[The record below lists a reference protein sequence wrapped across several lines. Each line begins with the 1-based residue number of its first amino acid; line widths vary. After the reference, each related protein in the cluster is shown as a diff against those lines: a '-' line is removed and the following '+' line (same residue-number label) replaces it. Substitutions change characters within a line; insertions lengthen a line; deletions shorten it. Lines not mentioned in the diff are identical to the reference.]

1 MPATKTIKI
10 KKNKTKRTPVT
21 IRLKPYVMQYLQIK
35 AAANEEKANIIVEN
49 ALAQLIL
56 SKNRLNIAQDHAYL
70 MWSANAGREKYTLN
84 ISPQILG
91 HLRRLAR
98 QANTQ
103 ISLTAEAALVA
114 AIYRD
119 IALADSGTLA
129 DPVLLSALQVFQ
141 KHELQDLQSH

>member
-1 MPATKTIKI
+1 MPTATKT
-10 KKNKTKRTPVT
+10 KTKIERVPVT
-21 IRLKPYVMQYLQIK
+21 LRLKPYIMQYLRIK
-35 AAANEEKANIIVEN
+35 AAVNAVKTNIVVEN

-56 SKNRLNIAQDHAYL
+56 SKDKLNVAQDHAFL
-70 MWSANAGREKYTLN
+70 MWSANADRAKYTLT

-129 DPVLLSALQVFQ
+129 DPVLLSALKVFQ
-141 KHELQDLQSH
+141 KHELNDLQSR